1 MNTYRH
7 YFNIDPEYF
16 PAVNPDVIRHNPNLW
31 KKFYPHPSFV
41 RLLKDTVA
49 VLSRKQK
56 LNIWVD
62 GAYGTGKSHA
72 VLTLQHLLEASEDET
87 KDYFDE
93 FKLDSDLCKQ
103 FTSVKSQGQILTVH
117 RYGSSSINGDNDL
130 FLTIQES
137 ISEALKD
144 VGIDDASGML
154 ALKDAVIEYLSDEE
168 NKASFSVFVKGSYR
182 ELFNGDNVDTI
193 IQDLSTYKDNALL
206 DLMGKIF
213 KVANE
218 KQIRAFSL
226 DSKGLG
232 NWIKQIISANKLKA
246 IVFIWDEFTEYFNSN
261 AHHLTGFQE
270 LLELSET
277 TPVCFILVVHKDPK
291 QLDGLSNDDRK
302 KIIDRFCK
310 PTCEIELPDNT
321 AFQLMGAAMQKSDD
335 QTIRD
340 EWDDEIL
347 PDLCE
352 RTTDSRKVVRDFA
365 NITDDELK
373 AILPIHPYSAAL
385 LKQISSFFESN
396 QRSMFDF
403 IKNDRGD
410 DIKGFQWFIDNYG
423 PEDDDNPF
431 LTVDMLWSFFYDMGK
446 DGLSQDIRNVLDYYP
461 RLEKNGNMDKD
472 EKEELKAVLLFQAI
486 SKSANDNVEI
496 YKPNVKNLTL
506 AFEGSESLG
515 NGRSV
520 QCAEK
525 LVRDGILYKKRIN
538 NNDEIYSVLT
548 GTMDSSQ
555 IEKKKGEFENVSTS
569 NLIEQGDLKQCFEMP
584 RKLSL
589 RYNVTYTSYSE
600 LEKNINK
607 TNEKSVEDPN
617 HIFAVVTFARTSN
630 EMANITKKIQ
640 QHLAKNPQSEIVFID
655 FSRNTLPD
663 DKFQEWVTDKAT
675 SAYYQG
681 TDNDQA
687 EEYAGY
693 ANRILSDWRNDISKG
708 GCVLYDSTHLTG
720 LNVVSGESLND
731 ELFSIDIK
739 RFSCGLEHY
748 NVIDSMWLSTML
760 KLGAECG
767 VTEQTKNQYKGN
779 QNANLEN
786 ALNRA
791 WGVTDYWKKYPS
803 EIISKIKVYVNG
815 IVNKALETNGRISI
829 KDIYDDLKQPP
840 YGFLPCNL
848 TAFIIGFVMKEYVN
862 SGELSWSDEI
872 QSTELTVD
880 KFREMVDEVIKL
892 DITPNSR
899 YINKFIVA
907 MTPEE
912 KAFIN
917 TTSTAFRIDKSQCSS
932 IETTRE
938 RIRFNMKN
946 LSFPIWSLLYFSD
959 SKEGQE
965 LVSKLSTPVEN
976 LKKVIG
982 LYYDIANNDSSQSGR
997 SDNDIANEIGKISLK
1012 KPCLATDLK
1021 VIITSENSQHGMVQY
1036 LSGYKGGELPRLAD
1050 KVNDSGQ
1057 YINAVKDKFD
1067 ADAANWVWKKETAD
1081 EKIDEVITEY
1091 GIAEATSEWFGS
1103 TCKNYSEAVLKIKER
1118 CNSLRIPFSLVKN
1131 DVGDLEHFLDML
1143 YHLVKE
1149 GCIPDSQKPALLE
1162 DIKVYGKSFVDFL
1175 SQQIA
1180 YFKKGS
1186 FTYLSGLSD
1195 NDISELFKNLPR
1207 GSFTMD
1213 QPEYFQNLEKE
1224 VATFKQK
1231 QSSIQMKNLWKE
1243 KTDTESPSAW
1253 SAQNQIPILL
1263 MIEPNIYDEGSK
1275 AFAVIN
1281 RHNPDT
1287 NSIDKAIKFMK
1298 NVGEEFW
1305 SGLNDEA
1312 KKDKA
1317 FCEKLLGDKAV
1328 VLVRNGHEAEDIAAL
1343 KKYLSSH
1350 ITSSPYNWDR
1360 DPMFR
1365 DVINGLAQKEYATQG
1380 YQEAFRKIDTMNAED
1395 VKNYLKSLIKN
1406 NMNVGIEII
1415 KDN

>member
-16 PAVNPDVIRHNPNLW
+16 PAVNPDVIRHNPDLW

-72 VLTLQHLLEASEDET
+72 VLTLQHLLEASEEET
-87 KDYFDE
+87 KDYFDQ
-93 FKLDSDLCKQ
+93 FNLDSDLCKK
-103 FTSVKSQGQILTVH
+103 FTSEKNQGQILTVH

-137 ISEALKD
+137 ISGALKEA
-144 VGIDDASGML
+144 GIDDASGMS
-154 ALKDAVIEYLSDEE
+154 ALKDAVIEYLSNEE
-168 NKASFSVFVKGSYR
+168 NKESFSVYVRGSYR
-182 ELFNGDNVDTI
+182 ELFNGDSVDTI
-193 IQDLSTYKDNALL
+193 LENLSTYKDSALL

-226 DSKGLG
+226 DSKVLG

-246 IVFIWDEFTEYFNSN
+246 IVFIWDEFTEYFSSNS
-261 AHHLTGFQE
+261 HHLTGFQE

-277 TPVCFILVVHKDPK
+277 TPICFILVVHKDPK
-291 QLDGLSNDDRK
+291 QLEGLSNDDRK

-310 PTCEIELPDNT
+310 PTCTIELPDNT

-340 EWDDEIL
+340 EWESEIL
-347 PDLCE
+347 PDLCD
-352 RTTDSRKVVRDFA
+352 RTTDSRKVVKDFA

-410 DIKGFQWFIDNYG
+410 EIKGFQWFIDNYG

-472 EKEELKAVLLFQAI
+472 EKEVLKAVLLFQAI

-525 LVRDGILYKKRIN
+525 LVRDGILYKKKMN

-555 IEKKKGEFENVSTS
+555 IDKKKSEFENVSTL
-569 NLIEQGDLKQCFEMP
+569 NLIQQGELNRSFEMP
-584 RKLSL
+584 KKLSL
-589 RYNVTYTSYSE
+589 RYKVTYTSYSE
-600 LEKNINK
+600 LEKQINYAQD
-607 TNEKSVEDPN
+607 KSAGNPN
-617 HIFAVVTFARTSN
+617 HIFAIVTFARTSS
-630 EMANITKKIQ
+630 EAANITRKIQ
-640 QHLAKNPQSEIVFID
+640 QYLARNPQSEIVFVD
-655 FSRNTLPD
+655 YGRNTLPE

-693 ANRILSDWRNDISKG
+693 ANRILSDWRNDIGKG
-708 GCVLYDSTHLTG
+708 GCVIYDSTHLTG
-720 LNVVSGESLND
+720 LNVITEDSLND
-731 ELFSIDIK
+731 ELLNIDFK
-739 RFSCGLEHY
+739 RFCCGLEHY
-748 NVIDSMWLSTML
+748 NVPDPLWLSTNL
-760 KLGAECG
+760 KQGVENG
-767 VTEQTKNQYKGN
+767 VTEQIKGLYRSSNPNTK
-779 QNANLEN
+779 LEN
-786 ALNRA
+786 ALGNA
-791 WGVTDYWKKYPS
+791 WGHPEYWKSSPS
-803 EIISKIKVYVNG
+803 DIISRIKVHVDEV
-815 IVNKALETNGRISI
+815 VNKALEADGRISI
-829 KDIYDDLKQPP
+829 REIYQDLKQRP

-880 KFREMVDEVIKL
+880 KFKEMVDEAIKL
-892 DITPNSR
+892 DITPNNR
-899 YINKFIVA
+899 YRDKYIVA

-917 TTSTAFRIDKSQCSS
+917 TTSIAFRIDKSQCSS
-932 IETTRE
+932 IESTRE

-946 LSFPIWSLLYFSD
+946 LSFPVWSLLYFVD
-959 SKEGQE
+959 SKDGQE
-965 LVSKLSTPVEN
+965 LMSKLSTPVKD

-982 LYYDIANNDSSQSGR
+982 LYYDIANNDPSQSGR
-997 SDNDIANEIGKISLK
+997 SDNDIANEIGKISQK
-1012 KPCLATDLK
+1012 EASLAADLK
-1021 VIITSENSQHGMVQY
+1021 EIVTSENSRLGMVQY
-1036 LSGYKGGELPRLAD
+1036 LSEYKGGELPQLAAE
-1050 KVNDSGQ
+1050 VNDGGQ
-1057 YINAVKDKFD
+1057 YINAVKGKFD

-1103 TCKNYSEAVLKIKER
+1103 TCKSYNEAVLKIKER

-1131 DVGDLEHFLDML
+1131 DVGNLEHFMDML
-1143 YHLVKE
+1143 YHLVKD
-1149 GCIPDSQKPALLE
+1149 GSIPDSQKPALLE
-1162 DIKVYGKSFVDFL
+1162 DIKVYGKSFVDFQ
-1175 SQQIA
+1175 SQQTF
-1180 YFKKGS
+1180 YFKKS
-1186 FTYLSGLSD
+1186 CFTYLSGLSD
-1195 NDISELFKNLPR
+1195 NDISELFKTLPR

-1213 QPEYFQNLEKE
+1213 QPEYFQSLEKE
-1224 VATFKQK
+1224 VESFKQK
-1231 QSSIQMKNLWKE
+1231 QGSVKMRNLWKAR
-1243 KTDTESPSAW
+1243 TDTETPYDW
-1253 SAQNQIPILL
+1253 SCKYKMPVLYML
-1263 MIEPNIYDEGSK
+1263 SDKDYEEGRQV
-1275 AFAVIN
+1275 FAIIN
-1281 RHNPDT
+1281 SHNPDN
-1287 NSIDKAIKFMK
+1287 NSIEKAIKYLE
-1298 NVGEEFW
+1298 NASEDFW
-1305 SGLNDEA
+1305 SALNDGRKRDEMFR
-1312 KKDKA
+1312 K
-1317 FCEKLLGDKAV
+1317 KLLGDKDTM
-1328 VLVRNGHEAEDIAAL
+1328 LKDKIADV
-1343 KKYLSSH
+1343 KDYLFSH
-1350 ITSSPYNWDR
+1350 ISANPYTWVGNPSVSDA
-1360 DPMFR
+1360 
-1365 DVINGLAQKEYATQG
+1365 ISNLAQKEYASNG
-1380 YQEAFRKIDTMNAED
+1380 YKEAFQKIDNMDAED
-1395 VKNYLKSLIKN
+1395 VKNYLKGLIKN